1 MKLSFK
7 ALGLCAAMIVAG
19 CTESIEPAETP
30 ILTESAEPARLYIGL
45 PGDDTDTRLSHHE
58 TDMSGRT
65 AIQTLWETDDIII
78 ANGIPGS
85 EDYVYEFRLVEGSGT
100 SRGVFECTE
109 FPSGYRP
116 ENLSTNSWTI
126 YFPGDNIQGEGDY
139 LAFSYNGQT
148 QYGNGNMDHLKA
160 YHTLRLVCGDINQ
173 YTTFN
178 KDNIDLSGEDL
189 EESSCMKFN
198 LKGLPAAVPTEI
210 ELSYSAPTGGTS
222 SCFSIHNRLDSW
234 WTGNHSSN
242 STTSSKIK
250 LTLEDFTATSDITA
264 YMMMS
269 NYPVNLQS
277 GGTLRVTVKTEDGKY
292 YYCDKALSKNTT
304 LHGGRLHTITCTSW
318 TEKQVS
324 NIDGF
329 DNPEDGV
336 QVLQEATVGNGTDII
351 IMGDGFAA
359 DQFGKGGN
367 YERVMLK
374 AYEDFFSVEP
384 YRSLKQY
391 FNVYYINAVSDENHD
406 AEPYFDGWGA
416 QNGAVNGSA
425 STVFSTQFTPGATT
439 ITGDNDAALEY
450 AMQALR
456 AKGGK
461 GGTECNDEQE
471 VSIRANQSL
480 IMVMTNVHCH
490 AGTCDMVW
498 TFGSDYGNAFSIAYT
513 ALGNNDDE
521 QCRWTTVHEAGGH
534 GFGKLADEYGGY
546 RYTNFNTSIWYNLRD
561 NHSYGISRN
570 INEHWT
576 EEEAAGWNGLDWPY
590 TTSSNVYW
598 SELLDEDL
606 GYVSSESLG
615 IYKGANTLEHMFCRA
630 TPNSVMRNQFADD
643 GRFFNAISRWA
654 IWYRLMKLTGSTS
667 APDFK
672 SSLDE
677 FLAFDRTIT
686 VETEA
691 RTRSISHDSGMLPLA
706 PPVLIEGRWEDG
718 RLIIVE

>member
-1 MKLSFK
+1 MRRHQ
-7 ALGLCAAMIVAG
+7 
-19 CTESIEPAETP
+19 SI
-30 ILTESAEPARLYIGL
+30 
-45 PGDDTDTRLSHHE
+45 H
-58 TDMSGRT
+58 
-65 AIQTLWETDDIII
+65 
-78 ANGIPGS
+78 
-85 EDYVYEFRLVEGSGT
+85 
-100 SRGVFECTE
+100 
-109 FPSGYRP
+109 
-116 ENLSTNSWTI
+116 
-126 YFPGDNIQGEGDY
+126 
-139 LAFSYNGQT
+139 
-148 QYGNGNMDHLKA
+148 
-160 YHTLRLVCGDINQ
+160 
-173 YTTFN
+173 
-178 KDNIDLSGEDL
+178 NIDLSGEDL

-198 LKGLPAAVPTEI
+198 LKGLPAAVPAEI

-242 STTSSKIK
+242 NTTSSKIK

-269 NYPVNLQS
+269 NYPVNLQN
-277 GGTLRVTVKTEDGKY
+277 GGTLRVTVRMEDGRY

-367 YERVMLK
+367 YEKVMLK
-374 AYEDFFSVEP
+374 AYEDFFSIEP
-384 YRSLKQY
+384 YRSLKHY

-406 AEPYFDGWGA
+406 AEPYFDSWGA

-439 ITGDNDAALEY
+439 ITGDNTAALEY

-456 AKGGK
+456 AKGWK
-461 GGTECNDEQE
+461 GGTECIDEQE
-471 VSIRANQSL
+471 VSVRANQSL
-480 IMVMTNVHCH
+480 MMVMTNVHCH
-490 AGTCDMVW
+490 AGTCNMVW
-498 TFGSDYGNAFSIAYT
+498 TYGSDYGNAYSIAYT

-521 QCRWTTVHEAGGH
+521 QCRWTTIHEAGGH

-546 RYTNFNTSIWYNLRD
+546 RYTSFNTSIWYNLRN
-561 NHSYGISRN
+561 NHSYGVSRN

-576 EEEAAGWNGLDWPY
+576 EEEAAGWNGFDWPY

-598 SELLDEDL
+598 SELLNEDL
-606 GYVSSESLG
+606 GYVTSESLG

-630 TPNSVMRNQFADD
+630 TPNSIMRNQFADD

-686 VETEA
+686 VDTDA
-691 RTRSISHDSGMLPLA
+691 RTRSISHDPGMLPLA
-706 PPVLIEGRWEDG
+706 PPVQIEGRWEDG

>member
-1 MKLSFK
+1 MKRSFK
-7 ALGLCAAMIVAG
+7 ALGLCVAIIASG
-19 CTESIEPAETP
+19 CTEIIETSEPA
-30 ILTESAEPARLYIGL
+30 ILTETVEPTRLYLGL
-45 PGDDTDTRLSHHE
+45 PGDDDDTRLAHQE
-58 TDMSGRT
+58 TDAGGRT
-65 AIQTLWETDDIII
+65 AVKTLWEADDIVI
-78 ANGIPGS
+78 ANALPGD
-85 EDYVYEFRLVEGSGT
+85 EAYAYKFKLVEGAGS

-109 FPSGYRP
+109 FPNGSRP
-116 ENLSTNSWTI
+116 ENLSTNAWTI
-126 YFPGDNIQGEGDY
+126 YFPGDKIQGEGDY
-139 LAFSYNGQT
+139 LAFSYNGQK
-148 QYGNGNMDHLKA
+148 QNGNGSMEHLKA

-173 YTTFN
+173 YATFHQESIN
-178 KDNIDLSGEDL
+178 LYGEDL

-198 LKGLPAAVPTEI
+198 LKGLPAAVPVEI
-210 ELSYSAPTGGTS
+210 ELSYSAPAGGNS
-222 SCFSIHNRLDSW
+222 SCFSTHNRLNSW
-234 WTGNHSSN
+234 WSGNHTSN
-242 STTSSKIK
+242 STTSSKMQ
-250 LTLEDFTATSDITA
+250 LSLEGFSATSDIAA

-269 NYPVNLQS
+269 NYPVVLHNN
-277 GGTLRVTVKTEDGKY
+277 GILRVTVKMEDGKSY
-292 YYCDKALSKNTT
+292 FCDKTLSKNTT
-304 LHGGRLHTITCTSW
+304 LYGGRLHTITCTSW
-318 TEKQVS
+318 TEKQFS

-336 QVLQEATVGNGTDII
+336 QVLQEATKGNGTDII

-359 DQFGKGGN
+359 DQFGQNGK

-384 YRSLKQY
+384 YKSLKAY

-471 VSIRANQSL
+471 VSVRANQSL
-480 IMVMTNVHCH
+480 MMVMTNVHCH
-490 AGTCDMVW
+490 AGTCNMVW
-498 TFGSDYGNAFSIAYT
+498 TYGSDYGNAYSVAYT

-521 QCRWTTVHEAGGH
+521 QCRWTTIHEAGGH
-534 GFGKLADEYGGY
+534 GFGKLDDEYGGY
-546 RYTNFNTSIWYNLRD
+546 RYTSFNTSVWYNLR
-561 NHSYGISRN
+561 NYHSYGVSRN

-598 SELLDEDL
+598 SELLNEDL

-630 TPNSVMRNQFADD
+630 TPNSIMRNQYADD

-654 IWYRLMKLTGSTS
+654 IWYRLMKLTGSTTAS
-667 APDFK
+667 DFK

-677 FLAFDRTIT
+677 FLAFDSTISIDT
-686 VETEA
+686 ETL
-691 RTRSISHDSGMLPLA
+691 TRSVSYNQGMLPLGA
-706 PPVLIEGRWEDG
+706 PVLIEGRWEDG